1 VIRKAQSLKVQFLGA
16 SQQVTGSCYFIEA
29 AGVRLFVDCGLFQ
42 ERAYLERNWAPFPI
56 PPGSLDFVILTH
68 VHLDHSGL
76 LPKLVREGFRN
87 TILMTPASADLLPI
101 VLLDSAKLQEE
112 DAAQKKKRH
121 QKEGRRTRHPEVPLY
136 TTAEA
141 EKVNGLV
148 RRVPYERKF
157 PLQKGLT
164 VLFREA
170 GHILGSASIE
180 LSVREGRR
188 SFRAVFSG
196 DLGQRIKPLLR
207 DPGFFEQAQSV
218 VMESTYGDRTHEDPA
233 DTEILLARIITETAA
248 AGGNIIIPVFAVERA
263 QEMMFHLSRL
273 IRQGRIPR
281 LPVFL
286 DSPMATD
293 VTGVFLRH
301 QECLDKETTRLFR
314 SGQSPFQF
322 AGLRYVRTQAE
333 SKALN
338 GLRRPAIIMAGSGM
352 CTGGRIKHHLVH
364 NISRPESAIL
374 FVGYQAAGTLGRQ
387 IAARPPEVRIF
398 GQPRPLKARVEQI
411 HSFSGHADRNGLI
424 DWVGHFQP
432 PLPVLFLTHGEK
444 KVALGLARSLRE
456 GRGLDVSVPG
466 YRELYELKFSV
477 DS

>member
-1 VIRKAQSLKVQFLGA
+1 MKIHFLGA
-16 SQQVTGSCYFIEA
+16 SQQVTGSCYLIEA
-29 AGVRLFVDCGLFQ
+29 AGVRLLVDCGLFQ
-42 ERAYLERNWAPFPI
+42 ERAYLERNWAPFPV
-56 PPGSLDFVILTH
+56 PPESLDFVLLTH

-87 TILMTPASADLLPI
+87 RILTTPASADLLPI
-101 VLLDSAKLQEE
+101 VLLDSAQIQEE

-121 QKEGRRTRHPEVPLY
+121 RKEGRRPRHPEVPLY

-141 EKVNGLV
+141 ERVNRLV
-148 RRVPYERKF
+148 KRVPYEKRFALRK
-157 PLQKGLT
+157 G
-164 VLFREA
+164 VAVRFREA

-180 LSVREGRR
+180 LSLKEGRR

-196 DLGQRIKPLLR
+196 DLGQWKKPLIR
-207 DPGFFEQAQSV
+207 DPEVFKQAQTV
-218 VMESTYGDRTHEDPA
+218 VMESTYGDRDHDAPA
-233 DTEILLARIITETAA
+233 DTETSLGRIIKETVS
-248 AGGNIIIPVFAVERA
+248 AGGNIVIPVFAVERA

-293 VTGVFLRH
+293 VTDVFLRH
-301 QECLDKETTRLFR
+301 QECLDKETTGLFR

-333 SKALN
+333 SKAIN
-338 GLRRPAIIMAGSGM
+338 GLRQPAVIMAGSGM

-364 NISRPESAIL
+364 NISRPESTIL
-374 FVGYQAAGTLGRQ
+374 FVGYQAVGTLGRQ
-387 IAARPPEVRIF
+387 ITARPPEVRIF
-398 GQPRPLKARVEQI
+398 GQPRPLRARVEQI
-411 HSFSGHADRNGLI
+411 HGFSGHADRGGLM
-424 DWVGHFQP
+424 DWVGHFRP

-444 KVALGLARSLRE
+444 EVALGLARSLRE
-456 GRGLDVSVPG
+456 ERNLDVNVPG
-466 YRELYELKFSV
+466 YQDLYELKFSFN
-477 DS
+477 S